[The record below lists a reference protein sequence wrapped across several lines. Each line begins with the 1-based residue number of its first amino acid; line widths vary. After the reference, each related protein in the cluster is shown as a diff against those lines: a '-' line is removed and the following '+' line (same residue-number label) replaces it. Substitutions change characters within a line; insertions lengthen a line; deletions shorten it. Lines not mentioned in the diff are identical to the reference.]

1 MLILSFVRLFAFKL
15 FESPRY
21 LLGHGR
27 DAEAVAVVRQI
38 AEYNGL
44 GSGDTE
50 SNRGRISVEEL
61 NEAAKAVEDK
71 MERQGKGGEVGE
83 WRRWRVLSEESS
95 WKMAHVRNLFGT
107 RKMAWSTSL
116 LIALWG
122 ASSYV
127 AVSFALTHRVS
138 YGQVLLGSH
147 RRCITV
153 SYLTCKSKSLVSS
166 QG

>member
-1 MLILSFVRLFAFKL
+1 MLILSFIRLLAFKL

-44 GSGDTE
+44 GSADPE

-61 NEAAKAVEDK
+61 NEAAMAVEAR
-71 MERQGKGGEVGE
+71 MEKEGKGRQVGE
-83 WRRWRVLSEESS
+83 WRRWRVLSEGSS
-95 WKMAHVRNLFGT
+95 WRMAHVRNLFGT
-107 RKMAWSTSL
+107 KKMAWSTSL

-122 ASSYV
+122 EYISSG
-127 AVSFALTHRVS
+127 A
-138 YGQVLLGSH
+138 
-147 RRCITV
+147 
-153 SYLTCKSKSLVSS
+153 
-166 QG
+166 